1 VSFASVAIEKR
12 TVTIFTT
19 IVLLVGG
26 LASYKGLGKLE
37 DPEFTVKT
45 GVVTT
50 TYPGATADEVEL
62 EVTDRIEIA
71 IQEMPQVKE
80 IESFSRAGF
89 SLISVEIIAAFG
101 SDELPQIWDELR
113 KKVRDVRASL
123 PPGAGTPV
131 VTDDFGDVY
140 GFLMAVVGDGFTYA
154 ELERYV
160 DSIKKELSV
169 VEGVARVELWG
180 VQPEAVYLE
189 VSQAR
194 LTALGLAPAEILG
207 ELSQQNTVVNAG
219 GVDIQDERFRIEITG
234 EFKSPQEIGDLVIR
248 GGYMTR
254 RGEEA
259 TRLLRIR
266 DIATI
271 TRGYVE
277 PPTWSMRYNG
287 EPAIGVSIAN
297 KPGVNII
304 ALGERLDRR
313 LNELLAV
320 HPVGIEAQKISWQ
333 ADLVDES
340 ISAFMISLMQAVAIV
355 LVVLWVAMGL
365 RTALIV
371 GMTGL
376 AFTII
381 ASFLFMKLGGI
392 DLQRMSLGAL
402 IIAMGMMVDNAI
414 VVSDG
419 ILVRIQQG
427 MDRVKAAVEAATQ
440 PSWPLL
446 GATFVAVAAFY
457 PIAASEESAGEYCE
471 TLFSVVA
478 IALMLSW
485 VLSVTI
491 TPVMCIALLPAP
503 KQAGQVDIYGGRM
516 YRGFRALLA
525 AAFRV
530 RWLVLAV
537 MAALLVAAGYGFRWV
552 PQMFFPASARPQFMV
567 DYWAPEGTRIQ
578 QVSRDL
584 KPLEQHLL
592 EDSRVS
598 AVSTFVGQGPP
609 RFYLPVDP
617 EAPYPSYGQLIVNV
631 HDYRDVDAL
640 IAELRRWTKASMPQA
655 RVVLRKYGLGPS
667 ETWPVEARFSGPA
680 VADPEVLRAL
690 GEQGE
695 AIFAA
700 SPFAD
705 IVRTNWRQRVKKV
718 VADYDETNARWT
730 RTARAD
736 VARSTQRG
744 YDGMVVGQYR
754 EQDKLLPIIVRAV
767 EPERREFAG
776 SMETLQVR
784 PLDFTQS
791 IPLSQL
797 TRSIDVEWEDPLIW
811 RWDRRRAI
819 TVEGT
824 PVGLA
829 TVLRADVID
838 AIESIPLPPGYE
850 LEWEGEYSS
859 SRDAQQS
866 LIPGMIPAAIIIALV
881 IVALFNAYRP
891 PLIILLTIPFA
902 LIGVTVG
909 LLATGQPF
917 GFVALLG
924 AMSLAGMMIKNA
936 IVLLDQ
942 VDIEK
947 AAGKNDYD
955 AIMDAAVCRLR
966 PVLLAAGTTV
976 LGVIPLLKDVFWISL
991 AVTIMAGLAFG
1002 TILTMV
1008 LLPVL
1013 YAVLYRLKS
1022 PSRAQTSSAK
1032 PVPASR

>member
-1 VSFASVAIEKR
+1 
-12 TVTIFTT
+12 
-19 IVLLVGG
+19 
-26 LASYKGLGKLE
+26 
-37 DPEFTVKT
+37 
-45 GVVTT
+45 
-50 TYPGATADEVEL
+50 
-62 EVTDRIEIA
+62 
-71 IQEMPQVKE
+71 
-80 IESFSRAGF
+80 
-89 SLISVEIIAAFG
+89 
-101 SDELPQIWDELR
+101 
-113 KKVRDVRASL
+113 
-123 PPGAGTPV
+123 
-131 VTDDFGDVY
+131 
-140 GFLMAVVGDGFTYA
+140 
-154 ELERYV
+154 
-160 DSIKKELSV
+160 
-169 VEGVARVELWG
+169 
-180 VQPEAVYLE
+180 
-189 VSQAR
+189 
-194 LTALGLAPAEILG
+194 
-207 ELSQQNTVVNAG
+207 
-219 GVDIQDERFRIEITG
+219 
-234 EFKSPQEIGDLVIR
+234 
-248 GGYMTR
+248 
-254 RGEEA
+254 
-259 TRLLRIR
+259 
-266 DIATI
+266 
-271 TRGYVE
+271 
-277 PPTWSMRYNG
+277 
-287 EPAIGVSIAN
+287 
-297 KPGVNII
+297 
-304 ALGERLDRR
+304 
-313 LNELLAV
+313 
-320 HPVGIEAQKISWQ
+320 
-333 ADLVDES
+333 
-340 ISAFMISLMQAVAIV
+340 
-355 LVVLWVAMGL
+355 
-365 RTALIV
+365 
-371 GMTGL
+371 
-376 AFTII
+376 
-381 ASFLFMKLGGI
+381 
-392 DLQRMSLGAL
+392 
-402 IIAMGMMVDNAI
+402 
-414 VVSDG
+414 
-419 ILVRIQQG
+419 
-427 MDRVKAAVEAATQ
+427 
-440 PSWPLL
+440 
-446 GATFVAVAAFY
+446 
-457 PIAASEESAGEYCE
+457 
-471 TLFSVVA
+471 
-478 IALMLSW
+478 
-485 VLSVTI
+485 
-491 TPVMCIALLPAP
+491 LPAP
-503 KQAGQVDIYGGRM
+503 KQGGQVDIYGGRM
-516 YRGFRALLA
+516 YRSFRAVLA

-552 PQMFFPASARPQFMV
+552 PQMFFPASARPQLMV

-631 HDYRDVDAL
+631 HDYREVDAL
-640 IAELRRWTKASMPQA
+640 IAELRPWTKARMPQA

-730 RTARAD
+730 RTARSD
-736 VARSTQRG
+736 VARATRRG

-754 EQDKLLPIIVRAV
+754 EQDKLLPIIARAV

-776 SMETLQVR
+776 SMESLQVR

-791 IPLSQL
+791 VPLAQL
-797 TRSIDVEWEDPLIW
+797 TRSVEVAWEDPLIW

-819 TVEGT
+819 TVGGT

-850 LEWEGEYSS
+850 LEWDGEYSS

-866 LIPGMIPAAIIIALV
+866 LIPGMIPAGIVIALV

-891 PLIILLTIPFA
+891 PLIILFTIPFA
-902 LIGVTVG
+902 LIGVTIG

-942 VDIEK
+942 VNIEK

-1002 TILTMV
+1002 TILTMI

-1013 YAVLYRLKS
+1013 YAVLYRVKS
-1022 PSRAQTSSAK
+1022 SSRAQTSSAK

>member
-1 VSFASVAIEKR
+1 MSFASVAIEKR

-19 IVLLVGG
+19 VVLLVGG

-50 TYPGATADEVEL
+50 TYPGATAAEVEL

-123 PPGAGTPV
+123 PPGAGKPE

-194 LTALGLAPAEILG
+194 ITALGLAPAEILG
-207 ELSQQNTVVNAG
+207 ELSQQNTVVDAG

-234 EFKSPQEIGDLVIR
+234 EFQSPQEIGDLVIR

-254 RGEEA
+254 RGEES
-259 TRLLRIR
+259 TRLLRVR

-304 ALGERLDRR
+304 DLGTRLDRR

-320 HPVGIEAQKISWQ
+320 LPVGIEAQKISWQ

-376 AFTII
+376 AFTIV

-427 MDRVKAAVEAATQ
+427 
-440 PSWPLL
+440 
-446 GATFVAVAAFY
+446 
-457 PIAASEESAGEYCE
+457 
-471 TLFSVVA
+471 
-478 IALMLSW
+478 
-485 VLSVTI
+485 
-491 TPVMCIALLPAP
+491 
-503 KQAGQVDIYGGRM
+503 
-516 YRGFRALLA
+516 
-525 AAFRV
+525 
-530 RWLVLAV
+530 
-537 MAALLVAAGYGFRWV
+537 
-552 PQMFFPASARPQFMV
+552 
-567 DYWAPEGTRIQ
+567 
-578 QVSRDL
+578 
-584 KPLEQHLL
+584 
-592 EDSRVS
+592 
-598 AVSTFVGQGPP
+598 
-609 RFYLPVDP
+609 
-617 EAPYPSYGQLIVNV
+617 
-631 HDYRDVDAL
+631 
-640 IAELRRWTKASMPQA
+640 
-655 RVVLRKYGLGPS
+655 
-667 ETWPVEARFSGPA
+667 
-680 VADPEVLRAL
+680 
-690 GEQGE
+690 
-695 AIFAA
+695 
-700 SPFAD
+700 
-705 IVRTNWRQRVKKV
+705 
-718 VADYDETNARWT
+718 
-730 RTARAD
+730 
-736 VARSTQRG
+736 
-744 YDGMVVGQYR
+744 
-754 EQDKLLPIIVRAV
+754 
-767 EPERREFAG
+767 
-776 SMETLQVR
+776 
-784 PLDFTQS
+784 
-791 IPLSQL
+791 
-797 TRSIDVEWEDPLIW
+797 
-811 RWDRRRAI
+811 
-819 TVEGT
+819 
-824 PVGLA
+824 
-829 TVLRADVID
+829 
-838 AIESIPLPPGYE
+838 
-850 LEWEGEYSS
+850 
-859 SRDAQQS
+859 
-866 LIPGMIPAAIIIALV
+866 
-881 IVALFNAYRP
+881 
-891 PLIILLTIPFA
+891 
-902 LIGVTVG
+902 
-909 LLATGQPF
+909 
-917 GFVALLG
+917 
-924 AMSLAGMMIKNA
+924 
-936 IVLLDQ
+936 
-942 VDIEK
+942 
-947 AAGKNDYD
+947 
-955 AIMDAAVCRLR
+955 
-966 PVLLAAGTTV
+966 
-976 LGVIPLLKDVFWISL
+976 
-991 AVTIMAGLAFG
+991 
-1002 TILTMV
+1002 
-1008 LLPVL
+1008 
-1013 YAVLYRLKS
+1013 
-1022 PSRAQTSSAK
+1022 
-1032 PVPASR
+1032 

>member
-1 VSFASVAIEKR
+1 MSIASFAVEKR
-12 TVTIFTT
+12 TVTVFTT

-26 LASYKGLGKLE
+26 MASYKGLGKLE

-45 GVVTT
+45 AVVTT

-80 IESFSRAGF
+80 ISSFSRAGF
-89 SLISVEIIAAFG
+89 SLISVDIIAAFG

-123 PPGAGTPV
+123 PPGAGQPV

-140 GFLMAVVGDGFTYA
+140 GFLMAVVGDGFTHA

-169 VEGVARVELWG
+169 VDGVARVELWG

-194 LTALGLAPAEILG
+194 IAALGLAPADVLG
-207 ELSQQNTVVNAG
+207 ELTQQNTVVDAG
-219 GVDIQDERFRIEITG
+219 SVDIQDERFRIELTG
-234 EFKSPQEIGDLVIR
+234 EFQSPEEIGDLVVR
-248 GGYMTR
+248 GGYMLR
-254 RGEEA
+254 RGKEA
-259 TRLLRIR
+259 QRLLRIR
-266 DIATI
+266 DFATV

-277 PPTWSMRYNG
+277 PTNWEMRYNG

-297 KPGVNII
+297 KPGENII
-304 ALGERLDRR
+304 NLGARLDRR
-313 LNELLAV
+313 LHELKAV
-320 HPVGIEAQKISWQ
+320 LPVGIETHKISWQ
-333 ADLVDES
+333 ADLVAES
-340 ISAFMISLMQAVAIV
+340 INAFMISLMQAVAIV
-355 LVVLWVAMGL
+355 LIVLWVAMGL
-365 RTALIV
+365 RTAFIV

-376 AFTII
+376 AFTIV

-503 KQAGQVDIYGGRM
+503 KKAGQADIYGGRM

-530 RWLVLAV
+530 
-537 MAALLVAAGYGFRWV
+537 V

-592 EDSRVS
+592 EDERVS
-598 AVSTFVGQGPP
+598 AVSTFIGQGPP

-617 EAPYPSYGQLIVNV
+617 ESPYPSYGQIIVNV
-631 HDYRDVDAL
+631 HDYRDVDDL
-640 IAELRRWTKASMPQA
+640 IAELRPTTKASMPQA

-667 ETWPVEARFSGPA
+667 ETWPVEARISGPA
-680 VADPEVLRAL
+680 VADPEVLREL
-690 GEQGE
+690 GERGE
-695 AIFAA
+695 QIVAA
-700 SPFAD
+700 SPHAD

-718 VADYDETNARWT
+718 IADYDETNARWT
-730 RTARAD
+730 RTARQD
-736 VARSTQRG
+736 VARATQRG

-754 EQDKLLPIIVRAV
+754 EEDKLLPIIVRAV

-776 SMETLQVR
+776 SMGTLQVR

-791 IPLSQL
+791 VPLSQL

-811 RWDRRRAI
+811 RWDRRRAV
-819 TVEGT
+819 TVEAVPT
-824 PVGLA
+824 GLA

-838 AIESIPLPPGYE
+838 AIESVPLPPGYE
-850 LEWEGEYSS
+850 LEWDGEYSS

-866 LIPGMIPAAIIIALV
+866 LIPGMIPAGIVIALV

-891 PLIILLTIPFA
+891 PLIILFTIPFA

-909 LLATGQPF
+909 LLATRQPF

-942 VDIEK
+942 ASLEK
-947 AAGKNDYD
+947 AAGKSDYD
-955 AIMDAAVCRLR
+955 AIMDAAVSRLR

-1002 TILTMV
+1002 TILTMI

-1013 YAVLYRLKS
+1013 YAILYRVKS

-1032 PVPASR
+1032 PEPASR

>member
-1 VSFASVAIEKR
+1 MSIASFAVEKR
-12 TVTIFTT
+12 TVTVFTT

-26 LASYKGLGKLE
+26 MASYKGLGKLE

-45 GVVTT
+45 AVVTT

-80 IESFSRAGF
+80 ISSFSRAGF
-89 SLISVEIIAAFG
+89 SLISVDIIAAFG

-123 PPGAGTPV
+123 PPGAGQPV

-140 GFLMAVVGDGFTYA
+140 GFLMAVVGDGFTHA

-169 VEGVARVELWG
+169 VDGVARVELWG

-194 LTALGLAPAEILG
+194 IAALGLAPADVLG
-207 ELSQQNTVVNAG
+207 ELTQQNTVVDAG
-219 GVDIQDERFRIEITG
+219 SVDIQDERFRIELTG
-234 EFKSPQEIGDLVIR
+234 EFQSPEEIGDLVVR
-248 GGYMTR
+248 GGYMLR
-254 RGEEA
+254 RGKEA
-259 TRLLRIR
+259 QRLLRIR
-266 DIATI
+266 DFATV

-277 PPTWSMRYNG
+277 PTNWEMRYNG

-297 KPGVNII
+297 KPGENII
-304 ALGERLDRR
+304 NLGARLDRR
-313 LNELLAV
+313 LHELKAV
-320 HPVGIEAQKISWQ
+320 LPVGIETHKISWQ
-333 ADLVDES
+333 ADLVAES
-340 ISAFMISLMQAVAIV
+340 INAFMISLMQAVAIV
-355 LVVLWVAMGL
+355 LIVLWVAMGL
-365 RTALIV
+365 RTAFIV

-376 AFTII
+376 AFTIV

-503 KQAGQVDIYGGRM
+503 KKAGQADIYGGRM

-530 RWLVLAV
+530 AHVPGLPR
-537 MAALLVAAGYGFRWV
+537 AAGGGIPRAV
-552 PQMFFPASARPQFMV
+552 ARPGRDGCV
-567 DYWAPEGTRIQ
+567 AGRGRLRVPLGAPDVLPRFGPAATHGR
-578 QVSRDL
+578 L
-584 KPLEQHLL
+584 LGPGGLL
-592 EDSRVS
+592 EDERVS
-598 AVSTFVGQGPP
+598 AVSTFIGQGPP

-617 EAPYPSYGQLIVNV
+617 ESPYPSYGQIIVNV
-631 HDYRDVDAL
+631 HDYRDVDDL
-640 IAELRRWTKASMPQA
+640 IAELRPTTKASMPQA

-667 ETWPVEARFSGPA
+667 ETWPVEARISGPA
-680 VADPEVLRAL
+680 VADPEVLREL
-690 GEQGE
+690 GERGE
-695 AIFAA
+695 QIVAA
-700 SPFAD
+700 SPHAD

-718 VADYDETNARWT
+718 IADYDETNARWT
-730 RTARAD
+730 RTARQD
-736 VARSTQRG
+736 VARATQRG

-754 EQDKLLPIIVRAV
+754 EEDKLLPIIVRAV

-776 SMETLQVR
+776 SMGTLQVR

-791 IPLSQL
+791 VPLSQL

-811 RWDRRRAI
+811 RWDRRRAV
-819 TVEGT
+819 TVEAVPT
-824 PVGLA
+824 GLA

-838 AIESIPLPPGYE
+838 AIESVPLPPGYE
-850 LEWEGEYSS
+850 LEWDGEYSS

-866 LIPGMIPAAIIIALV
+866 LIPGMIPAGIVIALV

-891 PLIILLTIPFA
+891 PLIILFTIPFA

-909 LLATGQPF
+909 LLATRQPF

-942 VDIEK
+942 ASLEK
-947 AAGKNDYD
+947 AAGKSDYD
-955 AIMDAAVCRLR
+955 AIMDAAVSRLR

-1002 TILTMV
+1002 TILTMI

-1013 YAVLYRLKS
+1013 YAILYRVKS

-1032 PVPASR
+1032 PEPASR